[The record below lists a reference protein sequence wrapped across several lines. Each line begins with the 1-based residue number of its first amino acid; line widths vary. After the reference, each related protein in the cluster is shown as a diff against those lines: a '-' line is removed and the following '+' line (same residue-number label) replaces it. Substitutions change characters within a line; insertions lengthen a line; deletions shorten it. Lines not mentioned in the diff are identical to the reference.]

1 MRKNSLKNAIDSPL
15 IETLQ
20 RLDYWLERDG
30 ASRIILAMP
39 TLQELLCRNPHHS
52 LNATPKK
59 LRGPRQPVRGRRR
72 YHESRMRLATW
83 DRDGMD
89 ENVLPYICCV
99 ISGQADF
106 RIADYVLH
114 CKVGDWVFVP
124 AGVPK
129 QDGTMPHLE
138 GDPTGRQCDVLWIY
152 TDMNRGQGVQC
163 WICHS
168 KGEEHFKNPGESCWI
183 GNRFLAQFFS
193 GFCDEIQGRNS
204 PEVVAH
210 LLRGILVLMRTEIA
224 DNNVISDGL
233 KQVVKPR
240 AAQDP
245 IEEAKTYI
253 TANIWRQLTIQKVA
267 RQVLVS
273 PSTLTRYF
281 RERTGQTFV
290 EYLNEQRVQLAG
302 ELLRETNL
310 PISIVSAKV
319 GLKYGQLRVLIYR
332 EFQCT
337 PGELRAKK
345 KSNK

>member
-1 MRKNSLKNAIDSPL
+1 MKWEMQPTHAPL
-15 IETLQ
+15 IEALK
-20 RLDYWLERDG
+20 RVEFWLERDG
-30 ASRIILAMP
+30 ASRVIVAASSLRE
-39 TLQELLCRNPHHS
+39 LQRQNPRGS
-52 LNATPKK
+52 LNVTPRK
-59 LRGPRQPVRGRRR
+59 LRGPRKPVRGRRH
-72 YHESRMRLATW
+72 YQQQHLRMARW
-83 DRDGMD
+83 PNDGMD

-152 TDMNRGQGVQC
+152 TDGSREQGVQC

-168 KGEEHFKNPGESCWI
+168 KGDEHFENPGESCWV

-210 LLRGILVLMRTEIA
+210 LLRGILVLTRTEIA

-233 KQVVKPR
+233 KQVVEPGTSR
-240 AAQDP
+240 DP
-245 IEEAKTYI
+245 IEEAKTYV
-253 TANIWRQLTIQKVA
+253 TANIWRQLTIQNVA
-267 RQVLVS
+267 RRVLVS

-281 RERTGQTFV
+281 RERTGQTFI

-302 ELLRETNL
+302 ELLRETDL

-319 GLKYGQLRVLIYR
+319 GLKYGQLRVLIQKK
-332 EFQCT
+332 FHCS
-337 PGELRAKK
+337 PGELRAMKGK
-345 KSNK
+345 VK